1 MNNNQFMRPLILFS
15 IFYYLI
21 IDRTLGQIVYRDH
34 IPYTDSSEIQD
45 LYRQTLLVQ
54 DSFLHLGIQTNT
66 LEILELNNEKYLA
79 LDGRLNLYKWQQ
91 QSWTSISNSNYHGYN
106 FISKKFVYNGSI
118 YSFGGYGFWREHG
131 DLIRYDWERNEWE
144 TEVIE
149 TDEEIGTNVSFVKDN
164 FLYVINP
171 VYRNQHINKQLKH
184 QGLYK
189 IDLQTHRVSV
199 LQTDPKLDAIKFSTR
214 FETTNYYLT
223 SRDPFQLINKSE
235 MTYKFSD
242 ITQMVQLAGVGPKS
256 FILIRGDEISVELSN
271 TEKIHFKLDSI
282 YNSLKDASY
291 PIVKVSRSI
300 YYTFV
305 LLFLAFTGLVWYYR
319 RKQSQ
324 SQTTTNLEHPI
335 LIRIMEYSGHTL
347 SQEQL
352 DIAFGID
359 QINPAETQRSKRS
372 NLIKEIN
379 HEFYKIRGVEL
390 VSRIQDPTDKR
401 KFLYQIR

>member
-1 MNNNQFMRPLILFS
+1 MRALFLFS
-15 IFYYLI
+15 IIYNFI
-21 IDRTLGQIVYRDH
+21 IIQTNSQIVYRDQN
-34 IPYTDSSEIQD
+34 PFTDSTEIQD
-45 LYRQTLLVQ
+45 LYHQTLRIQ
-54 DSFLHLGIQTNT
+54 DSFLHHGILTNT
-66 LEILELNNEKYLA
+66 FEILELNNEKYLA
-79 LDGRLNLYKWQQ
+79 IDGRLNLYKWQQ
-91 QSWTSISNSNYHGYN
+91 NAWNSISNSNYHGYN

-164 FLYVINP
+164 YLYVINP
-171 VYRNQHINKQLKH
+171 VFRNQHINKQLKH

-189 IDLQTHRVSV
+189 IDLQTHRVSI
-199 LQTDPKLDAIKFSTR
+199 LQTDPKLDAIKFSNR

-223 SRDPFQLINKSE
+223 SRDPFQLINKSD
-235 MTYKFSD
+235 MTYKYSD
-242 ITQMVQLAGVGPKS
+242 ITQLVKLAGIGSKS
-256 FILIRGDEISVELSN
+256 FILIRGDSISVELSN
-271 TEKIHFKLDSI
+271 TEIIHFKLDSI
-282 YNSLKDASY
+282 YNNLQDASY
-291 PIVKVSRSI
+291 PIVKESKSI
-300 YYTFV
+300 YYTFAFFFLV
-305 LLFLAFTGLVWYYR
+305 LTGFVWLFK
-319 RKQSQ
+319 RKHSQ
-324 SQTTTNLEHPI
+324 NQTAAPLEHPI
-335 LIRIMEYSGHTL
+335 LIRLMEYAGQTL

-379 HEFYKIRGVEL
+379 HEYYKIRGVEL

>member
-1 MNNNQFMRPLILFS
+1 MRSLFLFS
-15 IFYYLI
+15 VFYYLI
-21 IDRTLGQIVYRDH
+21 IIRTHSQIVYRDQ
-34 IPYTDSSEIQD
+34 IPYSDSTELKD
-45 LYRQTLLVQ
+45 LYHQTLRAQ
-54 DSFLHLGIQTNT
+54 DSFLLLGIHTNT

-79 LDGRLNLYKWQQ
+79 ADGRLNLFKWQQ
-91 QSWTSISNSNYHGYN
+91 NAWLSISNSNYHGYN

-144 TEVIE
+144 AEIIE
-149 TDEEIGTNVSFVKDN
+149 SEEEIGTNVSFIKDN

-171 VYRNQHINKQLKH
+171 VFRNQHINSQIKH
-184 QGLYK
+184 HGLYK
-189 IDLQTHRVSV
+189 IDLQTHRVSI

-214 FETTNYYLT
+214 FETTNYYLS

-235 MTYKFSD
+235 MTFKFSD
-242 ITQMVQLAGVGPKS
+242 ITQLVKLAGIGPKS
-256 FILIRGDEISVELSN
+256 FILIRGDAISVDLN
-271 TEKIHFKLDSI
+271 NAEKIHFNLDSI
-282 YNSLKDASY
+282 YNNLQEASF
-291 PIVKVSRSI
+291 PIVKNSKSI
-300 YYTFV
+300 YYTFAF
-305 LLFLAFTGLVWYYR
+305 LFLVLTGFVWNFK

-324 SQTTTNLEHPI
+324 KQISTPLEHPI
-335 LIRIMEYSGHTL
+335 LIRLMEYSGQTL

-379 HEFYKIRGVEL
+379 HEYYKIRGVEL

>member
-1 MNNNQFMRPLILFS
+1 MNNNQFMRPLFLFS

-21 IDRTLGQIVYRDH
+21 IVRTFSQIVYRDQ

-45 LYRQTLLVQ
+45 LYRQTLIIQ
-54 DSFLHLGIQTNT
+54 DSFFHLGILTNT

-79 LDGRLNLYKWQQ
+79 IDGRLNLYKWQQ
-91 QSWTSISNSNYHGYN
+91 QTWTSISNSNYHGYN

-144 TEVIE
+144 TQVIH

-184 QGLYK
+184 RGLYK
-189 IDLQTHRVSV
+189 IDLQTHSVSI
-199 LQTDPKLDAIKFSTR
+199 LPTDPKLDALKFSTR
-214 FETTNYYLT
+214 FETTNFYLS

-235 MTYKFSD
+235 LTFKFSD
-242 ITQMVQLAGVGPKS
+242 ITQLVQLAGVGSKS

-271 TEKIHFKLDSI
+271 SEKIHFKLDSI
-282 YNSLKDASY
+282 YKNLQDVSY
-291 PIVKVSRSI
+291 PIVKESRSI
-300 YYTFV
+300 FYT
-305 LLFLAFTGLVWYYR
+305 LAFFFLLLIGFALHYR
-319 RKQSQ
+319 YKQSQ
-324 SQTTTNLEHPI
+324 NQTTTSLDHPI
-335 LIRIMEYSGHTL
+335 LIRLMEYSGQTL

-359 QINPAETQRSKRS
+359 QIKPAETQRSKRS

-379 HEFYKIRGVEL
+379 HEYYKIRGVEL

>member
-1 MNNNQFMRPLILFS
+1 MINNQFMRPLILFS

-54 DSFLHLGIQTNT
+54 DSFLNLGFQTNT
-66 LEILELNNEKYLA
+66 LDILELNNEKYLA
-79 LDGRLNLYKWQQ
+79 IDGRLNLYKWQQ
-91 QSWTSISNSNYHGYN
+91 QTWTSISNSNYHGYN

-144 TEVIE
+144 TLVIH
-149 TDEEIGTNVSFVKDN
+149 TNEEIGTNVSFVKDN
-164 FLYVINP
+164 FLYIINP
-171 VYRNQHINKQLKH
+171 TYKNQHINKQIKH
-184 QGLYK
+184 RGLYK
-189 IDLQTHRVSV
+189 IDLQTQSVSIIP
-199 LQTDPKLDAIKFSTR
+199 TDPKLDAIKFYTR
-214 FETTNYYLT
+214 FETTNYYLS

-235 MTYKFSD
+235 LTYKFSD

-256 FILIRGDEISVELSN
+256 FILIRGDEISVDLGVSQ
-271 TEKIHFKLDSI
+271 KINFKLDSI
-282 YNSLKDASY
+282 YKNLQDVSY
-291 PIVKVSRSI
+291 PIVKESRSI
-300 YYTFV
+300 IYTLTF
-305 LLFLAFTGLVWYYR
+305 LFLLLIGIAWHYR
-319 RKQSQ
+319 SKQAEN
-324 SQTTTNLEHPI
+324 QTTTSLDHPI
-335 LIRIMEYSGHTL
+335 LIRLMEYSGQTL